1 MLRSYVIIQQHM
13 HIFCGVFNLSQPI
26 FVFELQGSSCS
37 IKVKHGDHVIDV
49 IYGCY

>member
-1 MLRSYVIIQQHM
+1 MESYNNTC
-13 HIFCGVFNLSQPI
+13 IFFVVFFNLSQPI

-49 IYGCY
+49 IYGGY